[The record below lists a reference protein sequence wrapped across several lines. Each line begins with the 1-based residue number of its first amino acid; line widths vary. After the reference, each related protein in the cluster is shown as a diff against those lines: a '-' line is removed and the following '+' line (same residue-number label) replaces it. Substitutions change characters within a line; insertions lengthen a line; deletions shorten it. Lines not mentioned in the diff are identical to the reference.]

1 MSTFTPTMKR
11 HIILMAVV
19 LINSL
24 TGIAKPDSN
33 TSVTSTR
40 PRIIVTTDGEEDD
53 RASMVRFLLSS
64 NEFDIEGI
72 INSSSQFHWVGGKGW
87 NAFHPVDWVKEYIGY
102 YRTIYP
108 NLLLHDSNYPSPDY
122 LLSKWKV
129 GNIDGVGNYNERTEG
144 ARFIAETLLDDD
156 DSRPI
161 WIQAWGGCNTLAAA
175 LKIIQDDY
183 PQKMREIA
191 TKMRLFLIWE
201 QDDAY
206 QKYIRPNWEHLNI
219 PTIISD
225 QFDCMAYIWDKV
237 LPQHVQSYFC
247 KDWMTDNIIVG
258 HGVLC
263 DAYPNRNG
271 AFNAEGDTPAFLHS
285 IDNGLRNM
293 ENPGF
298 GGWGGR
304 YVNIRNNVWMDP
316 VPSSDFVHPTDQ
328 WGFSN
333 SWSKKMEHYTDSAD
347 VAVRTNYFKP
357 IWRWLIDVQNDFAAR
372 ADWCVKDYDSANHHP
387 IIRLKSP
394 LLDIKAKIGDK
405 IALDASKSEDPDGDR
420 LTIHWWTYA
429 EAGTYNGIFSLDSNK
444 KKVNF
449 KIPEDAHPGD
459 KIHIICQ
466 VSDDGTPVL
475 TKYKRLI
482 IEVIE

>member
-1 MSTFTPTMKR
+1 MKR
-11 HIILMAVV
+11 QVFLMAVL
-19 LINSL
+19 LITNL
-24 TGIAKPDSN
+24 MGIAQTTHDITELSIKPR
-33 TSVTSTR
+33 V
-40 PRIIVTTDGEEDD
+40 IVTTDGEADD

-72 INSSSQFHWVGGKGW
+72 INSSSQFHWVGGTGW

-102 YRTIYP
+102 YSEVYP
-108 NLLLHDSNYPSPDY
+108 NLLLHDNSYPSPEY

-129 GNIDGVGNYNERTEG
+129 GNIDGVENYDERTEG
-144 ARFIAETLLDDD
+144 ARFIADLLLKSA

-183 PQKMREIA
+183 PDKMLEVAR
-191 TKMRLFLIWE
+191 KMRLFLIWE
-201 QDDAY
+201 QDEAY
-206 QKYIRPNWEHLNI
+206 QKYIRPNWEHFNI

-237 LPQHVQSYFC
+237 LPQQVQTYFG
-247 KDWMTDNIIVG
+247 KDWMTENIIKR
-258 HGVLC
+258 HGALC
-263 DAYPNRNG
+263 NAYPNKDG

-293 ENPGF
+293 ENPGY

-304 YVNIRNNVWMDP
+304 YVKIRNNVWMDP
-316 VPSSDFVHPTDQ
+316 SPSSDFVHPAGQ

-333 SWSKKMEHYTDSAD
+333 SWSKKMEHYTDSAN
-347 VAVRTNYFKP
+347 VAIRTNYFKP

-372 ADWCVKDYDSANHHP
+372 ADWCVKDYASANHHP
-387 IIRLKSP
+387 IIRLKSSSM
-394 LLDIKAKIGDK
+394 DFKAKIGRK
-405 IALDASKSEDPDGDR
+405 IVLDASNSEDPDGDN
-420 LTIHWWTYA
+420 LAFHWWTYS
-429 EAGTYNGIFSLDSNK
+429 EPSTYNGAFSIDTNK
-444 KKVNF
+444 SKVSF
-449 KIPEDAHPGD
+449 KIPKDANIGD
-459 KIHIICQ
+459 TIHIVCQ
-466 VSDDGTPVL
+466 ISDDGTPTL
-475 TKYKRLI
+475 TKYKRFI